1 MVLERALL
9 RLQSHVCGG
18 AEHVPEASL
27 RHDGLATL
35 ADSILASPPVERGES
50 KARPSL
56 LLTLT
61 LTLTLALTLTLTCRI
76 QPSRPRG

>member
-1 MVLERALL
+1 MVLERAIL

-50 KARPSL
+50 KAGPSQL
-56 LLTLT
+56 L
-61 LTLTLALTLTLTCRI
+61 APYPNPN
-76 QPSRPRG
+76 PSPNPNPNP